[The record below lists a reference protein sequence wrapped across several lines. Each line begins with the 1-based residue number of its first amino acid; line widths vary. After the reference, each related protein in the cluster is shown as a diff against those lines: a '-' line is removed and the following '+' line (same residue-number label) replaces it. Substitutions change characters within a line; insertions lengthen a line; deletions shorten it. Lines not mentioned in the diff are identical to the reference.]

1 MQFPKLPRQT
11 LFIALLFALPYGAIS
26 QTLAEKLGY
35 SKEDKLLIIH
45 GDDVGVAHSQNLAT
59 FEALKKGLVTS
70 TSMMVPPAWSA
81 EVGVLAKDIP
91 NADIGIHI
99 TLTNE
104 WENFNWPP
112 KAGRSVVPG
121 LSNEQGFMY
130 SDCPP
135 VTKNASPEEVE
146 IEIRAQIKAANQIGI
161 QPTHL
166 DSHMGCIFYGRPEY
180 MRSYLKI
187 AQELKIPA
195 MVNTQMMEGI
205 IKPNQAL
212 FEGINLEKIPVIDEI
227 IMANPE
233 DYEAGMEEFYTN
245 KLENLKPGVHVLLV
259 HLAFDDEEMNA
270 VTSGHTTYHAPW
282 RQEDFNFFTS
292 DQAKKLIQEN
302 NIKLI
307 TWKEIGK
314 IL

>member
-1 MQFPKLPRQT
+1 MKRLSVWFCF
-11 LFIALLFALPYGAIS
+11 LFLVCIQVKA
-26 QTLAEKLGY
+26 QTLAEKMGY
-35 SKEDKLLIIH
+35 PKDAKLLIIH
-45 GDDVGVAHSQNLAT
+45 GDDVGVSHSQNKAT

-70 TSMMVPPAWSA
+70 TSMMVPSAWSA
-81 EVGVLAKDIP
+81 EVGVMAKEIP
-91 NADIGIHI
+91 DVDIGIHI

-112 KAGRSVVPG
+112 KAGRTKVPG
-121 LSNEQGFMY
+121 LSDERGFMY

-135 VTKNASPEEVE
+135 VTANASPEEVE
-146 IEIRAQIKAANQIGI
+146 IEIRAQIKAANQMGI
-161 QPTHL
+161 TPTHL

-195 MVNTQMMEGI
+195 MVCTEIMEGL
-205 IKPNQAL
+205 IKPNKGV
-212 FEGINLEKIPVIDEI
+212 FEGINLENIPVINQI

-233 DYEAGMEEFYTN
+233 DYEAGMEQFYTKALKN
-245 KLENLKPGVHVLLV
+245 LEPGVHIILV

-270 VTSGHTTYHAPW
+270 VTAGHDTYHAPW
-282 RQEDFNFFTS
+282 RQADFDFFTS
-292 DQAKKLIQEN
+292 EKAKELIEKN
-302 NIKLI
+302 NIQLI

-314 IL
+314 TL